1 MSENVHNPIMN
12 NTGYYYVN
20 GGNNNDEID
29 LFDLL
34 YKLWSRKLII
44 LAVSLIAT
52 LFAGIYAFTVK
63 EQWTAKVYICMP
75 RIAQINDYLELRRAF
90 SLVSGTDANVQNI
103 ANSLFADFIAMASS
117 PDEKLAFLSH
127 SDYFFEQTKNMDEIS
142 QRRWLSEMAEKGL
155 TISPLDEKRNLP
167 YFAISLTADNPRVAQ
182 AMLESY
188 VQRINHKVIEQDDG
202 EFRNKLAAMI
212 QARKKEKQDIDFNLK
227 ANRNNQLAN
236 LERSLNTA
244 QKAGIKN
251 YYTNT
256 SEKGSTK
263 IELTN
268 TVHQYMLGENFLSAE
283 IQSLSDSPI
292 IYPVRY
298 YEIER
303 ELEMLEPLL
312 KQQAGALS
320 YRYQL
325 SPGEYLKKDRPKR
338 ALILALGGILG
349 VMVGVGFVLIH
360 CSIKDFRRNRQRR
373 SIAENIS

>member
-1 MSENVHNPIMN
+1 MSENVYNPRMN
-12 NTGYYYVN
+12 NSGYYYAN
-20 GGNNNDEID
+20 GENSNDEID

-34 YKLWSRKLII
+34 YNLWSRKFVI
-44 LAVSLIAT
+44 LAISLTAT
-52 LFAGIYAFTVK
+52 LFSGIYAFTAK
-63 EQWTAKVYICMP
+63 EQWTSKVYICMP
-75 RIAQINDYLELRRAF
+75 RVAQINDYLALRRAF
-90 SLVSGTDANVQNI
+90 SLVSGTDADVQNI
-103 ANSLFADFIAMASS
+103 ANSLFNDFIAMASS
-117 PDEKLAFLSH
+117 PNEKLAFLSH
-127 SDYFFEQTKNMDEIS
+127 SDYFFEQTKNMDEMS
-142 QRRWLSEMAEKGL
+142 QRRWLSEMAEKGM
-155 TISPLDEKRNLP
+155 TISPPDEKRNFP
-167 YFAISLTADNPRVAQ
+167 YFVISITADNPQVAQ

-188 VQRINHKVIEQDDG
+188 VERINHKVIEQDDS
-202 EFRNKLAAMI
+202 EFRNRLAATI

-227 ANRNNQLAN
+227 ADRNNQLAN
-236 LERSLNTA
+236 LERSLSTA

-263 IELTN
+263 IELAN

-303 ELEMLEPLL
+303 ELDMLEPLL

-338 ALILALGGILG
+338 ALILVLGGILG
-349 VMVGVGFVLIH
+349 LMAGAGVVLINY
-360 CSIKDFRRNRQRR
+360 SIKDYRRNRQKR
-373 SIAENIS
+373 SVAENIG